1 MCPEK
6 VSYPFSLKL
15 IAIVA
20 IIFGV
25 LTIRS
30 GGMVLFSDGLAREN
44 AGHYVPFVL
53 WFNFSAGFFY
63 LLSAVLMFINPI
75 RGFWLA
81 VIITLSTLLIF
92 ALFGLHII
100 QGGLYETRT
109 VYAMIL
115 RVVIWALITLYL
127 YKRLKGQLHS

>member
-100 QGGLYETRT
+100 QSGLYETRT

>member
-127 YKRLKGQLHS
+127 YKRLKGQLYS

>member
-92 ALFGLHII
+92 ALFGLHIM

-127 YKRLKGQLHS
+127 YKRLKGQLYS

>member
-92 ALFGLHII
+92 ALFGLHIM